1 MRWVAV
7 VCAVAS
13 CVPPETPAV
22 APTPPPAP
30 PPRPAPPL
38 LVTAPQGKLQPF
50 VAVDAPVVVLQHV
63 HVIDGTGT
71 PGRDDQT
78 IVIENGRI
86 SAIGTSLPTPAD
98 AKILDMTGHTAVP
111 GIVDMHGHL
120 YYGQLTTPPAESIE
134 FAEQP
139 VSFPRLYLAA
149 GVTTI
154 RTAGSLEPY
163 ADLAVKRNVD
173 AGIVPGPH
181 FALTAPY
188 LSGPGEPLMQM
199 VQLATPEDTKRFVD
213 FWLDAGFT
221 SLKAYM
227 HLPRAS
233 LRAAIDEAHAR
244 GVKITGHLCAVTYT
258 EAAELGIDNLEHGLA
273 ADTDLVDGKK
283 PDDCP
288 QDMSALAKAD
298 IDGPKV
304 RAIIDSLVK
313 HHVAVTS
320 TLAIFEPFMRAATV
334 PLDERAMAV
343 LNPTTR
349 DHVVKMHAMI
359 GMKPP
364 PVDALAKEFA
374 FERAFVKAGG
384 TLLAGSDPTGY
395 GAAVAGFADQ
405 RELELLVEAGFTA
418 PQAIQIASANGAA
431 FLGVADQIGTLA
443 PGKRAD
449 LVIVKGNPEQQ
460 IKDVEQVEVVFK
472 DGVGYDPQKLIG
484 SVTGTVGLH

>member
-7 VCAVAS
+7 VCVLAS
-13 CVPPETPAV
+13 CVPPEKPAV
-22 APTPPPAP
+22 APATAPAP
-30 PPRPAPPL
+30 APRPAPPL
-38 LVTAPQGKLQPF
+38 LVTAPQGKLGPF
-50 VAVDAPVVVLQHV
+50 VAVDAPIVVLQHV
-63 HVIDGTGT
+63 HVLDGTGAA
-71 PGRDDQT
+71 GRDDQT
-78 IVIENGRI
+78 IVIDNGKI
-86 SAIGTSLPTPAD
+86 AAVGPSVAAPAG
-98 AKILDMTGHTAVP
+98 AKVLDMTGHTALP

-120 YYGQLTTPPAESIE
+120 YYGQLTAPPAETIE

-154 RTAGSLEPY
+154 RTTGSLEPY
-163 ADLAVKRNVD
+163 ADLAVKRNID

-233 LRAAIDEAHAR
+233 LKAAIDEAHAR

-258 EAAELGIDNLEHGLA
+258 EAAELGIDNLEHGLF
-273 ADTDLVDGKK
+273 ADSDLDDGKK
-283 PDDCP
+283 PDECSHDP
-288 QDMSALAKAD
+288 ASMVKAD
-298 IDGPKV
+298 IDGLQV
-304 RAIIDSLVK
+304 RAIIDTLVR

-320 TLAIFEPFMRAATV
+320 TLAIFEPFVRAATA
-334 PLDERAMAV
+334 PLDPRAMAV

-349 DHVVKMHAMI
+349 EHVVTVHGML
-359 GMKPP
+359 GMKPA
-364 PVDALAKEFA
+364 PVDVLAKEFA

-405 RELELLVEAGFTA
+405 RELELLVEAGFTVPEA
-418 PQAIQIASANGAA
+418 VQIATSNGAA

-449 LVIVKGNPEQQ
+449 IVIVKGNPEQQ